1 MTDAGYHLTVPLR
14 PDTSAI
20 FMSPHSGREY
30 PADMLRRSVLDSRT
44 IRSSED
50 AYVDELFAAAP
61 MQGAPLLVARVPRA
75 YIDLNRARDEVDPA
89 LIDGAPRRPLNPRIA
104 SGLGVIPRVVANGRA
119 IYSGK
124 LTMIEAESRLV
135 RFWQPWHAQ
144 IEALM
149 AAHLAR
155 FGEAILIDCHSM
167 PREALDG
174 PGYAGRKRP
183 QIVLGDRFGAS
194 ARSDI
199 VDRIEA
205 AFTDAGFRVARNA
218 PFAGAYSV
226 ERYGRPAAGCH
237 VVQIEIDR
245 ALYLDERRVERGA
258 GFADTRSRL
267 SLVIAEI
274 AALGRQQARPLAAE

>member
-1 MTDAGYHLTVPLR
+1 MSDAAYHLTVPLR

-20 FMSPHSGREY
+20 FASPHSGRDY
-30 PADMLRRSVLDSRT
+30 PVDLLRRSVLDSRM

-61 MQGAPLLVARVPRA
+61 VQGAPLLAARVPRA
-75 YIDLNRARDEVDPA
+75 YVDLNRARDEIDPA
-89 LIDGAPRRPLNPRIA
+89 LIEGAPRRPLNPRIA

-124 LTMIEAESRLV
+124 LSMAEAESRLT
-135 RFWQPWHAQ
+135 RFWHPWHAQ

-174 PGYAGRKRP
+174 PAFLGGKRP
-183 QIVLGDRFGAS
+183 QIVLGDRFGTS
-194 ARSDI
+194 ARGDI
-199 VDRIEA
+199 VDRVEA
-205 AFTDAGFRVARNA
+205 AFADAGFRVARNA

-226 ERYGRPAAGCH
+226 ERYGRPAAGRH

-258 GFADTRSRL
+258 GFADTRRRL
-267 SLVIAEI
+267 GAVIAEI
-274 AALGRQQARPLAAE
+274 AAMGRQARPLAAE

>member
-1 MTDAGYHLTVPLR
+1 MSDTAYHLTVPLR

-20 FMSPHSGREY
+20 FVSPHSGRDY
-30 PADMLRRSVLDSRT
+30 PVDLMRRSVLDSRA

-61 MQGAPLLVARVPRA
+61 VQGAPLLSARVPRA
-75 YIDLNRARDEVDPA
+75 YVDLNRARDEIDPA
-89 LIDGAPRRPLNPRIA
+89 LIEGAPRRPLNPRIA

-124 LTMIEAESRLV
+124 LTMAEAESRLA
-135 RFWQPWHAQ
+135 RFWHPWHAQ
-144 IEALM
+144 IESLM

-174 PGYAGRKRP
+174 PAFLGKKRP
-183 QIVLGDRFGAS
+183 QIVLGDRFGTS
-194 ARSDI
+194 ARADI
-199 VDRIEA
+199 VDRVEG
-205 AFTDAGFRVARNA
+205 AFADAGFRVARNA

-226 ERYGRPAAGCH
+226 ERYGRPTAGRH

-258 GFADTRSRL
+258 GFADTRRRL
-267 SLVIAEI
+267 GTVIAEI
-274 AALGRQQARPLAAE
+274 AAMGRQARPLAAE